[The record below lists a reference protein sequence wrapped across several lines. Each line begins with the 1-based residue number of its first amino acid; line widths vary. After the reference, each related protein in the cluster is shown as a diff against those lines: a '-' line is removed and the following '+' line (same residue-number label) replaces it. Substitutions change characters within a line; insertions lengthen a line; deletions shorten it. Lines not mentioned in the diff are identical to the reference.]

1 MTHKLPKR
9 TIGLFS
15 NNKEKSQELEAKTP
29 TVKKNKKD
37 MKEIGRFQR
46 FIAEEAEDAL
56 AEIHGS
62 KADYDES
69 EYDDDESYNMGS
81 R

>member
-1 MTHKLPKR
+1 M
-9 TIGLFS
+9 
-15 NNKEKSQELEAKTP
+15 
-29 TVKKNKKD
+29 
-37 MKEIGRFQR
+37 RFTGFHR
-46 FIAEEAEDAL
+46 FIAEEAEEVL

-69 EYDDDESYNMGS
+69 EYDDDESYNMGP